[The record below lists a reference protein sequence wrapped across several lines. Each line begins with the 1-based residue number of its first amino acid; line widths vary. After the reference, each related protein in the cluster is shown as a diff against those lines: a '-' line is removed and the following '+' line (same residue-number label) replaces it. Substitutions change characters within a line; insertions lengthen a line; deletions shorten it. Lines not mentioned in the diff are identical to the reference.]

1 MFFFKKI
8 KIFSPGYFRQEEKS
22 FQSYLPTHSRL
33 KSFRSMFLVTF
44 LTVNRSRAIWFKWYL
59 TFFPAVRT
67 CNRVHLS
74 RWTIKTLSSSA
85 NISFAHHIIP
95 PCYYSGLL
103 LFKYLQKALDII
115 WTRLCDS
122 FMENSSNCP
131 FSLLLSIFFVS
142 TLNDTAFFVLP

>member
-1 MFFFKKI
+1 MCRFFLKK
-8 KIFSPGYFRQEEKS
+8 KNIFPSFRQEEKS

-67 CNRVHLS
+67 SNRVHLP

-85 NISFAHHIIP
+85 KISFAHHIIP

-103 LFKYLQKALDII
+103 LFKYPQKALEILI
-115 WTRLCDS
+115 YFPCT
-122 FMENSSNCP
+122 SS
-131 FSLLLSIFFVS
+131 IA
-142 TLNDTAFFVLP
+142 D